1 VNAVALAP
9 LATAPP
15 AAEPDASLD
24 TVAALRRAQRK
35 IGAPLSRFG

>member
-1 VNAVALAP
+1 VNAVARAP

-15 AAEPDASLD
+15 AAGPDASLG
-24 TVAALRRAQRK
+24 TVTALRRAHRK